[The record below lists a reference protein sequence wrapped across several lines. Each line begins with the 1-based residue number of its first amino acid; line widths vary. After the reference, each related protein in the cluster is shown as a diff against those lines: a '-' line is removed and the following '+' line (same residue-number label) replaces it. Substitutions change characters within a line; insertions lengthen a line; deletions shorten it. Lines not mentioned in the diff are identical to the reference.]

1 MIRIFNITM
10 MAFFSLI
17 TTISSGIAAEPQAS
31 ERLAIEIARNYVDIT
46 VGFTGTTVE
55 LFGDRRDKKTEIAI
69 VIEGPKKDITIWKKD
84 RVMGTWVNRY
94 FVTYKDMPM
103 YYHYAVSDNSVDLE
117 KDKLYLDNGI
127 GYHALL
133 KNVSRTTSKALEDE
147 NIFDDI
153 LMVKKQN
160 NGVFF
165 AEAAPIRF
173 MNDNFFRIQF
183 KVPPSAPTGAYKIH
197 SYLIRGGEII
207 QHNENDLVVK
217 QVGLNA
223 FLYNAS
229 RQSSFI
235 YAMSCIFFA
244 LFSGWLVSVLKVRP

>member
-1 MIRIFNITM
+1 MMRIFNIAM
-10 MAFFSLI
+10 MVLFSLI
-17 TTISSGIAAEPQAS
+17 ATISTGAAVEPQES
-31 ERLAIEIARNYVDIT
+31 EHLAIEIARDYVDIT

-69 VIEGPKKDITIWKKD
+69 FIEGPKKDITIWKKD

-94 FVTYKDMPM
+94 FVTYKEMPM
-103 YYHYAVSDNSVDLE
+103 YYHYAISDNSIDLE
-117 KDKLYLDNGI
+117 KDTLYLDNGI

-133 KNVSRTTSKALEDE
+133 KNVSRETSKSLDDE
-147 NIFDDI
+147 EVFDNI
-153 LMVKKQN
+153 LMQKKQN
-160 NGVFF
+160 KGVFF
-165 AEAAPIRF
+165 EESANIRF
-173 MNDNFFRIQF
+173 LNDNFFRIQF

-197 SYLIRGGEII
+197 SYLIRGGKVI

-235 YAMSCIFFA
+235 YALSCIFFA